1 MDAAQFHIK
10 PRASAERTA
19 FYDRLGRQ
27 NTAPLWEVLSEAIT
41 TEPKPVTVP
50 VIWRYN
56 EVRPLLM
63 EAAGLLTV
71 EEAERRVLVLENP
84 GVPGGT
90 RVTQSLYAGLQLI
103 MPGETAPTHR
113 HSMAALRFV
122 VEGQGAY
129 TSVDGERTT
138 MHPGDFILTPSWTY
152 HDHGNA
158 GTEPVIWMDGLDL
171 PLVNSFDASF
181 AERHPMKVQ
190 PVVRQEGD
198 ALARYGGNVMPVDY
212 HPTSESAALFSYPY
226 DRSRA
231 ILDRM
236 YRDGP
241 VDPHHGVKIRYVN
254 PATGGAPMP
263 TMSAFLQLLP
273 AGFSG
278 APYRSTD
285 GTVFCVAEGRGRSRI
300 GDVVFDW
307 KEHDIFVAPSWRTV
321 SHEANDAVL
330 FSFSDRVAQQ
340 KLGIWREE
348 KLAPSTMP
356 RPSP

>member
-1 MDAAQFHIK
+1 MDIAQFHAK
-10 PRASAERTA
+10 PQASAERTA
-19 FYDRLGRQ
+19 FYGRLERK

-41 TEPKPVTVP
+41 FEPKPVTVP
-50 VIWRYN
+50 GIWRFD

-63 EAAGLLTV
+63 EAAELLTV
-71 EEAERRVLVLENP
+71 DEAERRVLVLENP
-84 GVPGGT
+84 ALPGGT
-90 RVTQSLYAGLQLI
+90 RITQSLYAGLQLI

-122 VEGQGAY
+122 VEGKGAY

-138 MHPGDFILTPSWTY
+138 MYPGDFILTPAWSF
-152 HDHGNA
+152 HDHGNS
-158 GTEPVIWMDGLDL
+158 GSEPVIWMDGLDL
-171 PLVNSFDASF
+171 PMVNSFDASF

-190 PVVRQEGD
+190 SVVRQEGD
-198 ALARYGGNVMPVDY
+198 ALARYGGNMLPVDY
-212 HPTSESAALFSYPY
+212 QPTNESAPVFSYPY
-226 DRSRA
+226 QRSREV
-231 ILDRM
+231 LNQLRR
-236 YRDGP
+236 YGP
-241 VDPHHGVKIRYVN
+241 VDSHHGIKMRYVN

-285 GTVFCVAEGRGRSRI
+285 ATVFCVAEGRGRSHI
-300 GDVVFDW
+300 GDIVLDW
-307 KEHDIFVAPSWRTV
+307 KEHDIFVVPSWRTV

-340 KLGIWREE
+340 KLGFWREE
-348 KLAPSTMP
+348 RLAP
-356 RPSP
+356 